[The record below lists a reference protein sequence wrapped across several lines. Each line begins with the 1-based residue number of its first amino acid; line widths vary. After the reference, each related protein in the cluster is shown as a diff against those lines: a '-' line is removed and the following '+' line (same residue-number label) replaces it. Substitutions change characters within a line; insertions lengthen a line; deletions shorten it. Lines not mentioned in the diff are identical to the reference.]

1 MHFHCFSP
9 LLVLCTARER
19 NWTERSRAIDHC
31 PHPQTLASL
40 RLPSM
45 LFMAEN
51 IKLRSLTFTL
61 NSTFTNTTVNHPGR
75 FLEDNLPTYILS
87 QKLLQSF
94 TSCCRPMQGIAYSK
108 TQSILVKAC
117 KQQ

>member
-19 NWTERSRAIDHC
+19 NWTERSRATDHC

-40 RLPSM
+40 RLPLILLMS
-45 LFMAEN
+45 EN

-61 NSTFTNTTVNHPGR
+61 NSTFTHTTINLPGR
-75 FLEDNLPTYILS
+75 FLEDNLPTYIRP
-87 QKLLQSF
+87 QTLLQIF
-94 TSCCRPMQGIAYSK
+94 TSCCSPM
-108 TQSILVKAC
+108 
-117 KQQ
+117 